1 MRVHFRSHKCL
12 SVATLLRVV
21 ILRVPVVADIGDFKQ
36 KRVEDLARRNHGRVQ
51 LRFAFWRNSSLLL
64 GFVFPILLV
73 TTLFVV
79 GASKAGE
86 PKNWMLSGRVAL
98 GLSKAR
104 AGINATQLEV
114 VDGRAKWKA
123 HVSETPWQYVVIHHS
138 ASESGSVEAIHEGH
152 RQRRDS
158 SGSPWLGIGYHFVIG
173 NGKGMKDGAV
183 EATFR
188 WNEQIHGAHSGSVLF
203 NARGIGIC
211 LIGNFE
217 KTPPTKAQWQ
227 SVQELV
233 KVLAVRHGI
242 TREKVVG
249 HASVKAT
256 ACPGKHFPLKELRA
270 VIPESQS

>member
-1 MRVHFRSHKCL
+1 
-12 SVATLLRVV
+12 
-21 ILRVPVVADIGDFKQ
+21 
-36 KRVEDLARRNHGRVQ
+36 
-51 LRFAFWRNSSLLL
+51 
-64 GFVFPILLV
+64 
-73 TTLFVV
+73 
-79 GASKAGE
+79 
-86 PKNWMLSGRVAL
+86 
-98 GLSKAR
+98 
-104 AGINATQLEV
+104 
-114 VDGRAKWKA
+114 
-123 HVSETPWQYVVIHHS
+123 
-138 ASESGSVEAIHEGH
+138 
-152 RQRRDS
+152 
-158 SGSPWLGIGYHFVIG
+158 
-173 NGKGMKDGAV
+173 MKDGAV

-233 KVLAVRHGI
+233 KVLAFRHGI